1 MSRVGGAEYIMI
13 ESFKLKIL
21 ESGRCAS
28 KANYCHKCAVRD
40 RAFCAALDNTEI
52 DELGEL
58 SDRKHYRAGETIFEQ
73 ATKASVFANIIEGTV
88 KQSKLLPDGRQS
100 ITGFLFPGDFV
111 GKVYAEN
118 QTSFIEAVTDTH
130 ICMFARG
137 SLEDL
142 LDKRPH
148 LARRLFNL
156 SNQSLERAE
165 EWMLLLGR
173 KTAMEKLASFL
184 LLLSKRAAE
193 RGEDPDNIH
202 LAMLRADIAD
212 YLGLTIET
220 VSRRISGLKSEQIIQ
235 LGAGNMVRIVDRRA
249 LEAAANNS

>member
-1 MSRVGGAEYIMI
+1 MI
-13 ESFKLKIL
+13 ETFKLKIL

-28 KANYCHKCAVRD
+28 DANYCHKCEVRD
-40 RAFCAALDNTEI
+40 RAFCSALDDTDI

-58 SDRKHYRAGETIFEQ
+58 SDRKHYQAGDTIFEQ
-73 ATKASVFANIIEGTV
+73 ATKVSVFANIIEGTV
-88 KQSKLLPDGRQS
+88 KQSRLMSDGRQS
-100 ITGFLFPGDFV
+100 ITGFLFPGDFI
-111 GKVYAEN
+111 GRVYAEN

-130 ICMFARG
+130 ICTFARG

-173 KTAMEKLASFL
+173 KTALEKLASFL
-184 LLLSKRAAE
+184 LILSKCAAE

-202 LAMLRADIAD
+202 LAMMRADIAD

-220 VSRRISGLKSEQIIQ
+220 VSRRISELKSDQIIR

-249 LEAAANNS
+249 LESVAQNT